1 MRNFTAKEKIK
12 WDKFYT
18 NHPILEDYMSMHFWH
33 DVRMK
38 QIEADRKQIEAERRE
53 IRKETS
59 DIKAERRRMRKNY
72 NAKSR
77 RRLKWYHEYIKYLP
91 RISSRTGKLRDGW
104 KDTKDDLICMFAEDV
119 ANKDLFQTAKQD
131 LINGKEKNE
140 R

>member
-1 MRNFTAKEKIK
+1 MRNFTAEEKLNLEK
-12 WDKFYT
+12 YYT
-18 NHPILEDYMSMHFWH
+18 NRPILEDHMSMLYEHKKV
-33 DVRMK
+33 DARIK
-38 QIEADRKQIEAERRE
+38 QIQAERRE

-59 DIKAERRRMRKNY
+59 DIKAELRRLRKNN

-77 RRLKWYHEYIKYLP
+77 RWLKRYHEAIQYLP
-91 RISSRTGKLRDGW
+91 RINSRTGKIYDGW
-104 KDTKDDLICMFAEDV
+104 KDEKEYLICMFAEDV

>member
-12 WDKFYT
+12 LEKFYA
-18 NHPILEDYMSMHFWH
+18 NRPILEDYMSMHFWH

-38 QIEADRKQIEAERRE
+38 QIEAERRE

-59 DIKAERRRMRKNY
+59 DIKAELRRLRKNN

-77 RRLKWYHEYIKYLP
+77 RRLKRYHEAIQYLP
-91 RISSRTGKLRDGW
+91 RINSRTGKIYDGW
-104 KDTKDDLICMFAEDV
+104 KDEKEYLICMFAEDV
-119 ANKDLFQTAKQD
+119 ANKDLFQSAKQD